1 MNKQSAA
8 TVYLRLKYTAMV
20 LVCTG
25 LISVAAAAEPLN
37 ISKTDGLGTD
47 ECVAENGRITYAICY
62 DNTVNGFEVHNVV
75 ITDNLPPDATF
86 ISADNQGGYDAAAH
100 AVVWN
105 FFSLAAEAASACV
118 QLVVGVTAPPDS
130 LLANQVSIAS
140 DETDPNAAEE
150 STLVCPIPVFVDI
163 KPGGCPTPV
172 NVGSQGVL
180 PVAVLGTATFDVQR
194 IDPASITLAGV
205 APLRWTL
212 EDVAT
217 PYPLDLQEC
226 EIHDC
231 HALGGDGFIDLTLK
245 FDTQAVAQAIGE
257 VFDRDCLHLEL
268 RGKLK
273 ESYGGTSIRGYD
285 VVSILKKGK
294 KAIAPVNSLL
304 LKK

>member
-1 MNKQSAA
+1 MREQSAA
-8 TVYLRLKYTAMV
+8 PIYHRLKYTSMA
-20 LVCTG
+20 LVFTG
-25 LISVAAAAEPLN
+25 LITGAATAEPLN
-37 ISKTDGLGTD
+37 ISKADGLGVA
-47 ECVAENGRITYAICY
+47 ECVAENGRITYSICY
-62 DNTVNGFEVHNVV
+62 DNTVNGFDVHNVV
-75 ITDNLPPDATF
+75 IIDELPAESTF
-86 ISADNQGGYDAAAH
+86 ISTDNQGGYDAADH
-100 AVVWN
+100 AVSWN
-105 FFSLAAEAASACV
+105 FASLAAGAAPACV

-130 LLANQVSIAS
+130 LLTNQVAIAS

-180 PVAVLGTATFDVQR
+180 PVAVLGTASFAAHR

-205 APLRWTL
+205 APLRWAL

-217 PYPLDLQEC
+217 PYALNLQEC
-226 EIHDC
+226 DIHDC
-231 HALGGDGFIDLTLK
+231 HALRGDGYIDLTLK
-245 FDTQAVAQAIGE
+245 FDTQAVAQAIGD

-273 ESYGGTSIRGYD
+273 ESFGGTSIRGFD

-294 KAIAPVNSLL
+294 KPIAPVNSLL